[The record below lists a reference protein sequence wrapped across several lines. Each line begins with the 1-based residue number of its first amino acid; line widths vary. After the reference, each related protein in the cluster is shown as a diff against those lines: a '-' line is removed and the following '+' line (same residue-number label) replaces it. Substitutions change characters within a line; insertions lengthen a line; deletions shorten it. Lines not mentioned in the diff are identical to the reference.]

1 MPFTAL
7 QVTRNAKLTGNK
19 ELQRLQGPLGVGAQE
34 LKGATQLGRGLRST
48 APPPTPAGQTP
59 AGRGLASASKAAKAP
74 AAKTPAP
81 KTSATVTK
89 GRAPASVAKAKQA
102 AAQHGGKAGAGKAAS
117 KTKRRMLPKVR
128 RLLGCESCISW
139 PENACQN
146 ASGPCMSSRHL
157 PLQVK
162 HCGTTYEPGHAV
174 YVVTDDSLVGR
185 DLR

>member
-81 KTSATVTK
+81 KTSATAAK

-102 AAQHGGKAGAGKAAS
+102 AAQQGGKAGAGKVAS

-128 RLLGCESCISW
+128 RLQGAEVAPAGQTTHVISAHLCLRW
-139 PENACQN
+139 FHGTPVNRTWRVAI
-146 ASGPCMSSRHL
+146 SR
-157 PLQVK
+157 
-162 HCGTTYEPGHAV
+162 C
-174 YVVTDDSLVGR
+174 R
-185 DLR
+185 